1 MVSMSASTPEAM
13 TILDILPSDAIT
25 VPFEVRNKQ
34 EAIDGLIELLAERG
48 HITDADGMKQ
58 VVWDRENQRSTG
70 IGEGLA
76 IPHGKSANV
85 SRLVMA
91 IGIPSEPIDF
101 DSIDGKPVKLLALLV
116 SPADKIAEHIQA
128 LGRISRLMN
137 DQAFRETAYAAKSPE
152 ELYDHIKSLYD

>member
-1 MVSMSASTPEAM
+1 M
-13 TILDILPSDAIT
+13 TILDILPSDAIK
-25 VPFEVRNKQ
+25 VPFEVQDKQ
-34 EAIDGLIELLAERG
+34 TAIDGLIELLAQYG
-48 HITDADGMKQ
+48 HITDADEMKQ

-76 IPHGKSANV
+76 IPHGKSTSV
-85 SRLVMA
+85 SQLVMA
-91 IGIPSEPIDF
+91 MGIPPEPIEF

-137 DQAFRETAYAAKSPE
+137 DKNFRETAYAASSE
-152 ELYDHIKSLYD
+152 AELYDHIKSLYD

>member
-1 MVSMSASTPEAM
+1 MSASPSEAL
-13 TILDILPSDAIT
+13 TIPDILPKDAIK
-25 VPFEVRNKQ
+25 VPFDVANKQ

-48 HITDADGMKQ
+48 HVADAEEMKQ

-76 IPHGKSANV
+76 IPHGKST
-85 SRLVMA
+85 SIPRLVMA
-91 IGIPSEPIDF
+91 IGIPTQPIEF
-101 DSIDGKPVKLLALLV
+101 DSIDGKPVKFLALLL

-137 DQAFRETAYAAKSPE
+137 DERFRETAYSAASDE
-152 ELYDHIKSLYD
+152 ELYEHIKSLYD